1 MRNVAYH
8 LQPSGMYEY
17 HFKVRCLETGGYL
30 ANLETLE
37 EAMFLK
43 NVLTK
48 MKSGNTAYW
57 KISNND
63 TRNHIEMINT

>member
-30 ANLETLE
+30 VNLETLE

-48 MKSGNTAYW
+48 MKSGNTAY
-57 KISNND
+57 
-63 TRNHIEMINT
+63 

>member
-1 MRNVAYH
+1 MLLIILY
-8 LQPSGMYEY
+8 QY

-43 NVLTK
+43 NIVTK
-48 MKSGNTAYW
+48 MKSGN
-57 KISNND
+57 
-63 TRNHIEMINT
+63 

>member
-1 MRNVAYH
+1 
-8 LQPSGMYEY
+8 MYEY
-17 HFKVRCLETGGYL
+17 HLKVRCLETGGYL

-48 MKSGNTAYW
+48 MKSGNTAY
-57 KISNND
+57 
-63 TRNHIEMINT
+63 